1 MNLGKQFN
9 KTINRKSEAVTAYIL
24 AGIASLGII
33 YVLNLL
39 WNYISPVWG
48 LPILTYLEFLSTL
61 FLLTMFVQFF
71 GLKAT
76 NSRANPNI
84 DIVNILGES
93 PYEKQ

>member
-1 MNLGKQFN
+1 MNLEEQFGKSKN
-9 KTINRKSEAVTAYIL
+9 KQSVVITAFIL
-24 AGIASLGII
+24 SGIVSLGII
-33 YVLNLL
+33 YILNLL

-48 LPILTYLEFLSTL
+48 LPKLTYLEFLSTL

-76 NSRANPNI
+76 NRRANPNI